1 MKKINFLG
9 NIVASFLQQ
18 IVVVLAIFAR
28 WFEASA
34 EAELPAA
41 GGGWQSYDEHG
52 IAANL
57 SD

>member
-41 GGGWQSYDEHG
+41 GGDW
-52 IAANL
+52 
-57 SD
+57 